1 MGFLRPSTLFMLPI
15 TYAWFRWLP
24 CQSWGFLQWP
34 GLKEFLLFLLV
45 SITFSNFS
53 YVPSSSMK
61 PTIRLGDWIIIQ
73 RFSYYLTSPA
83 VHDIV
88 AFPVP
93 DPTKEIFLKR
103 IVAIEGD
110 WVKVENNCLY
120 VNEIAQEEED
130 FIAEPPNYTL
140 GSTSFQNFAML
151 AVPRAEVVI
160 NHKEG
165 QFVPRGH
172 VFVLGDNRNHSYDS
186 HVWGPLSV
194 EKIIG
199 RYAMCYHRP
208 SESRLNDIESAE
220 DIV

>member
-53 YVPSSSMK
+53 YVPSSSMN

-73 RFSYYLTSPA
+73 RFSYYLISPG

-93 DPTKEIFLKR
+93 DPTKQDKEEIFLKR

-130 FIAEPPNYTL
+130 FIAEAPNYTL
-140 GSTSFQNFAML
+140 GST
-151 AVPRAEVVI
+151 
-160 NHKEG
+160 
-165 QFVPRGH
+165 FVPRGH

-208 SESRLNDIESAE
+208 SVSRLNDIESAE